1 MYYAS
6 SDELVHYGV
15 KGMEWGKRKRKDDP
29 ANQPSQA
36 TQAAAREYLNKYQSY
51 RRLKAKY
58 FVGKARRSEMEKA
71 RIEATEKANK
81 YRAQRMAE
89 MHEAARVAS
98 ENASK
103 MQNEQNQKQMQMEE
117 IELDRKKKK
126 RKSDISKAAEAARE
140 KASELQRKRNEEN
153 KERNQTK
160 EVPDFT
166 SGSSSKPSSRTYD
179 HNGRI
184 SLNKQGAAYARTA
197 SGKRVKL
204 EKVENPNGTTS
215 WVNPEFYKKLSTRS
229 ASKSSA
235 PSRSNSSY
243 SSTTHTKVNGSS
255 RTHASSGSSHSGTSK
270 PSTSYSSS
278 THTKVNGSSRTHASS
293 GSSHSGT
300 SKKKKDKR

>member
-15 KGMEWGKRKRKDDP
+15 KGMEWGKRKKQEDP
-29 ANQPSQA
+29 ANQISVAAQ
-36 TQAAAREYLNKYQSY
+36 TAAREYLNKYQSY

-58 FVGKARRSEMEKA
+58 FVGKAKRSEMEKA
-71 RIEATEKANK
+71 RLEATDKANK
-81 YRAQRMAE
+81 YRAQRMAD

-103 MQNEQNQKQMQMEE
+103 IQNEQNQKPMQMQE
-117 IELDRKKKK
+117 IEIEKRKKK
-126 RKSDISKAAEAARE
+126 RKPSISKAVDAASK
-140 KASELQRKRNEEN
+140 KASEIQGKQN
-153 KERNQTK
+153 KEANQMK
-160 EVPDFT
+160 EIPDFT
-166 SGSSSKPSSRTYD
+166 SGSSSSPSSRTYD
-179 HNGRI
+179 RNGRI

-204 EKVENPNGTTS
+204 EKVENQNGTTT
-215 WVNPEFYKKLSTRS
+215 WVNPEFYKNLSTR
-229 ASKSSA
+229 ATSKSSA
-235 PSRSNSSY
+235 PIRSNSSY

-270 PSTSYSSS
+270 PSSSYSSS
-278 THTKVNGSSRTHASS
+278 THTKTNGSSRTHASS